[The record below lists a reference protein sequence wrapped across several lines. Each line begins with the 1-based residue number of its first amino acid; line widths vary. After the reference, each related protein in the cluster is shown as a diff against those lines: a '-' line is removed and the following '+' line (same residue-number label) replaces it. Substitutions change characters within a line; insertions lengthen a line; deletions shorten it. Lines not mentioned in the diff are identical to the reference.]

1 MRDSV
6 AKRLLVVPTL
16 TVAAVLV
23 VFFCVLEAR
32 FWFGARGEVVESVKA
47 IGEAQ
52 APGLAEL
59 LARSD
64 HAGIKR
70 MLKPLETIGRIRGAR
85 VFGRDGELIAEV
97 GGSKLEGVTQ
107 DPVLRF
113 DLRTESVPG
122 FPILGTLVLYGSND
136 GLFLDLLVR
145 LLVDLIILVVACAAT
160 ALAVK
165 YAADRGIVQRLMA
178 LRAVA
183 RLLTEGDLRVKS
195 GEDSYDEIGELGR
208 ALDLAANEL
217 RSRTENIAEDRKSLT
232 CLLSLSRIA
241 DSNPQTDAEFLQHV
255 VHALPTG
262 MRKPS
267 NVVACITYG
276 DSRHSTEGFYEAF
289 RHLTEDIVIEGE
301 TVGSVTVCYID
312 DQPFA
317 DEERKLIRNVASWL
331 GGALRRRKA
340 WAELSR
346 SARVAEEAAGRISTE
361 VGPVSEGRS
370 QSTEAELGE
379 LARHSAGLE
388 EELRQRTAALER
400 SREATSAF
408 LEQSPDPV
416 VVASREGAIA
426 YVNRR
431 AEQLFG
437 IDREKLIGKPVESL
451 VPERLREAIR
461 DHIEHKAPEVG
472 QETLEI
478 PARDL
483 VALSADRRE
492 IPVQIG
498 LGAVALDEGEFL
510 VLTMRDASELR
521 DIERRC
527 AQFEEQRSEAD
538 ERVAQAEKAHI
549 QAKEKLAQ
557 VEREHASAGEKIAQ
571 AERARAQAEEKL
583 AQFEEERARANEKI
597 SKAEAEQALSG
608 EKVAVTEG
616 KLAETAGKLAEAEA
630 ARARADE
637 RIAQAETA
645 RAQAEEKLAQFEEVR
660 ARANEKISKA
670 EAEQALSGERAAVT
684 EGKLAETARK
694 LAEAEAA
701 RARAD
706 ERIAQAETAR
716 AQAEEKLTQFEEER
730 ARANEKIS
738 KAEAEQAA
746 SGERAAV
753 TEEKLA
759 ETARKLAE
767 AEAARARAE
776 EKLAELEEA
785 RSQVEQR
792 AVQAEEKLTHLDQ
805 ARGRADERLVQ
816 FEEGLSQAEQRAI
829 EAAEKLARL
838 EEARVQAEKK
848 LAEFEERHS
857 QAEQRAVRAE
867 GASAQA
873 EEKLAAFGESRSE
886 SERRADQ
893 AAERLAQSEEAR
905 VQAEKKLAEFEEGR
919 SQAERRAAQAEEA
932 RVRAEERFAQIEG
945 ARAQANEKL
954 SKAEAEQARSEQKVA
969 ETEEK
974 LAEALRKLAEADEER
989 AQIRATI
996 TQAEEARVRAEE
1008 SLAQIE
1014 AKRAQDDERIA
1025 QAEEALRQAE
1035 ERLAQVEE
1043 GRAPSVKPP
1052 TKVKESPKPTRGAAN
1067 WFGGRRRRQLEE
1079 ELRERTAELERYR
1092 DTMSVLL
1099 EQTPDAVLV
1108 VSRDGAIGYV
1118 NKRAEQM
1125 FGMEREKL
1133 ADRTV
1138 ESLVPERLQERLRDY
1153 IANKAPGV
1161 GQEPVEIP
1169 DTDFVALSAE
1179 GHEIPVEIMLGALS
1193 MDGGEFVIITMRDV
1207 SGLRE
1212 IQEWRLQ
1219 IEERLARADGKGGRA
1234 TAKRTRTDESIAK
1247 ADEARARAEAKLAQL
1262 EKSRSM
1268 AERRAKQAEE
1278 ARVRAEKKQAELEK
1292 ELVQAEEKIAQ
1303 AQERMTAAERSAEAN
1318 LRTGKGSVGH
1328 LPSDRRLPM
1337 HDYDTDW
1344 TGQAIAPAGV
1354 RRESALQSAAAMP
1367 TPKAGPKIP
1376 EIPGVDVAEGLRRS
1390 SNDSRLYL
1398 ELLRRFAK
1406 GQQNAARQVRE
1417 AMEAGDRRRA
1427 IRLVQTARDIS
1438 VNIGARAARSA
1449 ALELEDSLKKGAD
1462 SSEAAARLESFAS
1475 AMESTVAVIAEGIG
1489 RLDDAPSSADAKESS
1504 VNGDGR
1510 AILERLANL
1519 LESNDAEASELFES
1533 HGLVLAKLLDAAQM
1547 AEITT
1552 AMENFDYEI
1561 AAKHCRAVLGHMS

>member
-1 MRDSV
+1 MRETHSRSSRKLGIVNQTARAQPGADQESSLLRDSV

-23 VFFCVLEAR
+23 AFFCILEAR

-340 WAELSR
+340 WAELSH

-597 SKAEAEQALSG
+597 SKAEAEQA
-608 EKVAVTEG
+608 
-616 KLAETAGKLAEAEA
+616 
-630 ARARADE
+630 
-637 RIAQAETA
+637 
-645 RAQAEEKLAQFEEVR
+645 
-660 ARANEKISKA
+660 
-670 EAEQALSGERAAVT
+670 
-684 EGKLAETARK
+684 
-694 LAEAEAA
+694 
-701 RARAD
+701 
-706 ERIAQAETAR
+706 
-716 AQAEEKLTQFEEER
+716 
-730 ARANEKIS
+730 
-738 KAEAEQAA
+738 A

-867 GASAQA
+867 EASAQA

-945 ARAQANEKL
+945 GRAQANEKL

-1043 GRAPSVKPP
+1043 GRALSVKPP
-1052 TKVKESPKPTRGAAN
+1052 TKTKESPKPTRGAAS

-1125 FGMEREKL
+1125 FGVEREKL

-1219 IEERLARADGKGGRA
+1219 IEERLSRADGKGGRA